1 MSSCVIAAPASVT
14 VRSVAAFGRDLAVAF
29 DAGEHFS
36 LDIDALVEADLSFVQ
51 LLHAARA
58 HLATEG
64 KSIRLARPAGPA
76 VTALLERAG
85 FLADPAPADID
96 FWFHGDC
103 PR

>member
-1 MSSCVIAAPASVT
+1 MSSCVIAAPESVT

-29 DAGEHFS
+29 DAGEAIS
-36 LDIDALVEADLSFVQ
+36 LDIDPLVEADLSFLQ

-58 HLATEG
+58 HLAAQG

-76 VTALLERAG
+76 VASLLARAG
-85 FLADPAPADID
+85 FLADPAPADVD
-96 FWFHGDC
+96 FWFHGDL